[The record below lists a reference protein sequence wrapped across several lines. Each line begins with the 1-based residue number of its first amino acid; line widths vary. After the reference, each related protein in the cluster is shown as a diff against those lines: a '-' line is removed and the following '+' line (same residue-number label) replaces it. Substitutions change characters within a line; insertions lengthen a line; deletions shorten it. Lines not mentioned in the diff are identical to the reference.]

1 MTGPE
6 PRGGEDFA
14 VVERLAAGG
23 LAVKTD
29 SRLVAP
35 GDVFVA
41 LPGRQDGAR
50 FIPDA
55 VARGAAFV
63 VARPGASLPPGA
75 NAALVR
81 HPDPR
86 AALGEL
92 AAAYF
97 KTGQRQITLVGIT
110 GTNGKTTVA
119 YLLEHMLAAAGRK
132 VGVIGTVNYRWPG
145 FSLKAP
151 LTTPSCW
158 QLHELISNMAAAG
171 VDTVI
176 MEVSSHALDQ
186 QRVAGLTFN
195 LALLTNVTQ
204 DHLDYHGSM
213 DAYFKAKARL
223 FAEVPAADKVGVINF
238 DDPYGRM
245 LLSRHPRALG
255 FGLVYP
261 GTCEGPGLVG
271 EILECASNGLRLAL
285 RFGDKRWE
293 LDSPLVG
300 RHNAQNLLAAAAA
313 GLALGLK
320 PRQIKALSTFLG
332 APGRLE
338 RVVNPR
344 GLDVFVDFA
353 HTPDALENVL
363 RTLDGLEFRRILVV
377 FGCGGDRDRGKR
389 PLMGEAVCRY
399 ADVAVL
405 TSDNPRS
412 EDPLAIM
419 RDVKPGLA
427 ACAGVMEE
435 ADRRRAIALA
445 LAEMERG
452 DVLLIA
458 GKGHEDYQEIK
469 GVRYPFSD
477 AKVVRELIAGRGRQE
492 PSA

>member
-6 PRGGEDFA
+6 LTAGEDFA
-14 VVERLAAGG
+14 EVKRLVAGG

-35 GDVFVA
+35 GDVFVV
-41 LPGRQDGAR
+41 LPGREDAAR
-50 FIPDA
+50 YIPDA
-55 VARGAAFV
+55 LAKGAAYV
-63 VARPGASLPPGA
+63 VARPGVALPPGG
-75 NAALVR
+75 NAALVQ

-97 KTGQRQITLVGIT
+97 RTDQHKLTLIGIT

-119 YLLEHMLAAAGRK
+119 YLLEHLLTNAGHK

-145 FSLKAP
+145 FCLKAP

-158 QLHELISNMAAAG
+158 QLHELLSNMAAAG

-176 MEVSSHALDQ
+176 MEVSSHSLDQ
-186 QRVAGLTFN
+186 QRVAGLLFN

-204 DHLDYHGSM
+204 DHLDYHGTM
-213 DAYFKAKARL
+213 DAYFKAKAKL
-223 FAEVPAADKVGVINF
+223 FAEVPADDKVGIINF

-245 LLSRHPRALG
+245 LLSRHSRAVG

-271 EILECASNGLRLAL
+271 EILECTSNGLRLGMC
-285 RFGDKRWE
+285 FGDKRWD
-293 LDSPLVG
+293 LDSPLIG
-300 RHNAQNLLAAAAA
+300 RHNAQNLLAASAA

-320 PRQIKALSTFLG
+320 SRQLKALSTFLG
-332 APGRLE
+332 VPGRLE
-338 RVVNPR
+338 RVVNDR

-363 RTLDGLEFRRILVV
+363 RTLDELEFRRILVV
-377 FGCGGDRDRGKR
+377 FGCGGDRDRAKR

-435 ADRRRAIALA
+435 PDRRRAIALA
-445 LAEMERG
+445 LAEMEKG

-469 GVRYPFSD
+469 GVRYPFCD
-477 AKVVRELIAGRGRQE
+477 AKVVRELIAGKD
-492 PSA
+492 

>member
-1 MTGPE
+1 VTGPE
-6 PRGGEDFA
+6 HHIGEDFA
-14 VVERLAAGG
+14 RVKSLVAGG

-29 SRLVAP
+29 SRLVVS

-41 LPGRQDGAR
+41 LPGREDASR

-55 VARGAAFV
+55 LSRGAAFV
-63 VARPGASLPPGA
+63 VARPGAGLPAGSDA
-75 NAALVR
+75 TLVV

-86 AALGEL
+86 AALGDL

-97 KTGQRQITLVGIT
+97 KTDQHPVTLIGIT
-110 GTNGKTTVA
+110 GTNGKTTVS
-119 YLLEHMLAAAGRK
+119 YLLEHLLTTAGRK

-158 QLHELISNMAAAG
+158 QLHELLSNMAAAE

-176 MEVSSHALDQ
+176 MEVSSHSLDQ
-186 QRVAGLTFN
+186 QRVAGLNFN
-195 LALLTNVTQ
+195 LAILTNVTQ
-204 DHLDYHGSM
+204 DHLDYHGTM
-213 DAYFKAKARL
+213 DAYFRAKSKL
-223 FAEVPAADKVGVINF
+223 FAEVPAVDKVGIINF

-245 LLSRHPRALG
+245 LLARHSRSVG
-255 FGLVYP
+255 YGLVYP

-271 EILECASNGLRLAL
+271 EILECTSNGLRLGMS
-285 RFGDKRWE
+285 FQDKRWD
-293 LDSPLVG
+293 LTSPLVG
-300 RHNAQNLLAAAAA
+300 RHNAQNLLAAQAA

-320 PRQIKALSTFLG
+320 PRQLKALSNFLG
-332 APGRLE
+332 VPGRLE
-338 RVVNPR
+338 RVVNDR
-344 GLDVFVDFA
+344 GLDVFVDYA

-363 RTLDGLEFRRILVV
+363 RTLDELEFRRILVV
-377 FGCGGDRDRGKR
+377 FGCGGDRDRAKR

-427 ACAGVMEE
+427 ACAGIMEE
-435 ADRRRAIALA
+435 PDRRRAIALA
-445 LAEMERG
+445 LAEMEKG

-477 AKVVRELIAGRGRQE
+477 PKVVRELIAGKD
-492 PSA
+492 